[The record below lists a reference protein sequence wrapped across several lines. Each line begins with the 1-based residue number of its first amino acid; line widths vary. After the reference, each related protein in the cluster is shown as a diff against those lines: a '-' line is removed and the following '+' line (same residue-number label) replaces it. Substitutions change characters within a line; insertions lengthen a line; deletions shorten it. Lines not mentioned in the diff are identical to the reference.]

1 MRGIA
6 TLLGVVLL
14 ATIVLAI
21 GGSLL
26 ALLAYGTGR
35 VVNLILDLEPFQA
48 TMLGLAAIF
57 TFIILVDRVIH
68 ALTPLS
74 LPIDDFEFDDEDEYE
89 DEDEDENDDYEVFED
104 EEKLNKMYPGIPPWR
119 RPIKP
124 LDFSTVKANDR
135 CPCGSGRKYKNCH
148 GAKQAKS

>member
-57 TFIILVDRVIH
+57 TFIILVDR
-68 ALTPLS
+68 
-74 LPIDDFEFDDEDEYE
+74 
-89 DEDEDENDDYEVFED
+89 
-104 EEKLNKMYPGIPPWR
+104 
-119 RPIKP
+119 
-124 LDFSTVKANDR
+124 
-135 CPCGSGRKYKNCH
+135 
-148 GAKQAKS
+148 